1 MLMCVFHQVPLSVIV
16 AWILGIK
23 MDLNFNIL
31 ETSSLALAI
40 IITAFTLQ
48 VKRFALNTS
57 LIWLTFLV
65 NHYRLFLGRLG
76 WNFSLHE
83 GTGSIVMLCHHR
95 GVFLRRPNSPT
106 K

>member
-1 MLMCVFHQVPLSVIV
+1 MQYKKSKAMLMCVFHQVPLSVIV

-48 VKRFALNTS
+48 DGTS
-57 LIWLTFLV
+57 HYMKGLV
-65 NHYRLFLGRLG
+65 LLLCYVIIAACFFVDQIPQPNDLDVGLQPMNNLGEV
-76 WNFSLHE
+76 FSA
-83 GTGSIVMLCHHR
+83 
-95 GVFLRRPNSPT
+95 
-106 K
+106 